1 MAARSQL
8 ARQLQAYCLLL
19 AAAAVAWLVWRW
31 PTAPGQALAGAALV
45 VLGGP
50 IVLGLEL
57 VILRIVDAAA
67 GLPRPTPGQLLK
79 AWISESLHFYRT
91 FCWRQPFRWRSIA
104 DRLEGGGGTTG
115 VVLVH
120 GFFCNRGFWSPWLR
134 RLEKLVRP
142 RMTAFL
148 DNRIALSF
156 TGLLLVLLGVL
167 LALPIPFTNYVFGF
181 LLLLFAFAL
190 LERDGALLLVAWIA
204 GSIAVVVFGFL
215 SGNLVEAT
223 TALLAR
229 WF

>member
-1 MAARSQL
+1 MTREDNHTTTVALLDGFANGDPDDVLRLGDLLKDFGPAAFGM
-8 ARQLQAYCLLL
+8 LLFL
-19 AAAAVAWLVWRW
+19 GVLPAFIPVPGVGGAV
-31 PTAPGQALAGAALV
+31 
-45 VLGGP
+45 GGP
-50 IVLGLEL
+50 L
-57 VILRIVDAAA
+57 VILV
-67 GLPRPTPGQLLK
+67 GVQLLLGMRK
-79 AWISESLHFYRT
+79 LWLPVFLARRGPHRSAMMRF
-91 FCWRQPFRWRSIA
+91 RQRMA
-104 DRLEGGGGTTG
+104 
-115 VVLVH
+115 
-120 GFFCNRGFWSPWLR
+120 PWLR

-223 TALLAR
+223 SALLAR

>member
-1 MAARSQL
+1 MSHEDNHTTTVALLDGFADGDPEDVLRLGDLLKDFGPAAFGM
-8 ARQLQAYCLLL
+8 LLFL
-19 AAAAVAWLVWRW
+19 GVLPAFIPVPGVGGAV
-31 PTAPGQALAGAALV
+31 
-45 VLGGP
+45 GGP
-50 IVLGLEL
+50 L
-57 VILRIVDAAA
+57 VILV
-67 GLPRPTPGQLLK
+67 GVQLLLGMRK
-79 AWISESLHFYRT
+79 LWLPEFLARRGPHRSAMMRF
-91 FCWRQPFRWRSIA
+91 RQRMA
-104 DRLEGGGGTTG
+104 
-115 VVLVH
+115 
-120 GFFCNRGFWSPWLR
+120 PWLR

-190 LERDGALLLVAWIA
+190 LERDGALLLVAWVA
-204 GSIAVVVFGFL
+204 GGIAVVVFGFL

>member
-1 MAARSQL
+1 MTREDNHTTTVALLDGFANGDPDDVLRLGDLLKDFGPAAFGM
-8 ARQLQAYCLLL
+8 LLFL
-19 AAAAVAWLVWRW
+19 GVLPAFIPVPGVGGAV
-31 PTAPGQALAGAALV
+31 
-45 VLGGP
+45 GGP
-50 IVLGLEL
+50 L
-57 VILRIVDAAA
+57 VTRV
-67 GLPRPTPGQLLK
+67 GGQLLLGVRK
-79 AWISESLHFYRT
+79 LWLPGFLARRGPHRSAMMRF
-91 FCWRQPFRWRSIA
+91 RQRMA
-104 DRLEGGGGTTG
+104 
-115 VVLVH
+115 
-120 GFFCNRGFWSPWLR
+120 PWLR

-223 TALLAR
+223 SALLAR

>member
-1 MAARSQL
+1 MTREDNHTTTVALLDGFANGDPDDVLRLGDLLKDFGPAAFGM
-8 ARQLQAYCLLL
+8 LLFL
-19 AAAAVAWLVWRW
+19 GVLPAFIPVPGVGGAV
-31 PTAPGQALAGAALV
+31 
-45 VLGGP
+45 GGP
-50 IVLGLEL
+50 L
-57 VILRIVDAAA
+57 VILV
-67 GLPRPTPGQLLK
+67 GVQLLLGMRK
-79 AWISESLHFYRT
+79 LWLPEFLARRGPHRSAMMRF
-91 FCWRQPFRWRSIA
+91 RQRMA
-104 DRLEGGGGTTG
+104 
-115 VVLVH
+115 
-120 GFFCNRGFWSPWLR
+120 PWLR

-190 LERDGALLLVAWIA
+190 LERDGALLLVAWVA
-204 GSIAVVVFGFL
+204 GGIAVVVFGFL

-223 TALLAR
+223 SALLAR

>member
-1 MAARSQL
+1 MAREDNHTTTVA
-8 ARQLQAYCLLL
+8 LLDGFANGDPDDVL
-19 AAAAVAWLVWRW
+19 RLGDLLKDFGPAAFGMLLFLGVLPAFIPVPGVGGAV
-31 PTAPGQALAGAALV
+31 
-45 VLGGP
+45 GGP
-50 IVLGLEL
+50 L
-57 VILRIVDAAA
+57 VILV
-67 GLPRPTPGQLLK
+67 GVQLLLGMRK
-79 AWISESLHFYRT
+79 LWLPGFLARRGPHRSAMMRF
-91 FCWRQPFRWRSIA
+91 RQRMA
-104 DRLEGGGGTTG
+104 
-115 VVLVH
+115 
-120 GFFCNRGFWSPWLR
+120 PWLR

-204 GSIAVVVFGFL
+204 GGIAVVVFGFL

-223 TALLAR
+223 SALLAR

>member
-1 MAARSQL
+1 MTREDNHTTTVALLDGFANGDPDDVLRLGDLLKDFGPAAFGM
-8 ARQLQAYCLLL
+8 LLFL
-19 AAAAVAWLVWRW
+19 GVLPAFIPVPGVGGAV
-31 PTAPGQALAGAALV
+31 
-45 VLGGP
+45 GGP
-50 IVLGLEL
+50 L
-57 VILRIVDAAA
+57 VILV
-67 GLPRPTPGQLLK
+67 GVQLLLGMRK
-79 AWISESLHFYRT
+79 LWLPEFLARRGPHRSAMMRF
-91 FCWRQPFRWRSIA
+91 RQRMA
-104 DRLEGGGGTTG
+104 
-115 VVLVH
+115 
-120 GFFCNRGFWSPWLR
+120 PWLR

-204 GSIAVVVFGFL
+204 GGIAVVVFGFL

-223 TALLAR
+223 SALLAR

>member
-1 MAARSQL
+1 MSHEDNHTTTVALLDGFADGDPEDVLRLGDLLKDFGPAAFGM
-8 ARQLQAYCLLL
+8 LLFL
-19 AAAAVAWLVWRW
+19 GVLPAFIPVPGVGGAV
-31 PTAPGQALAGAALV
+31 
-45 VLGGP
+45 GGP
-50 IVLGLEL
+50 L
-57 VILRIVDAAA
+57 VILV
-67 GLPRPTPGQLLK
+67 GVQLLLGMRK
-79 AWISESLHFYRT
+79 LWLPEFLVRRGPHRSAMMRF
-91 FCWRQPFRWRSIA
+91 RQRMA
-104 DRLEGGGGTTG
+104 
-115 VVLVH
+115 
-120 GFFCNRGFWSPWLR
+120 PWLR

-190 LERDGALLLVAWIA
+190 LERDGALLLVAWVA
-204 GSIAVVVFGFL
+204 GGIAVVVFGFL

-223 TALLAR
+223 SALLAR

>member
-1 MAARSQL
+1 MTREDNHTTTVALLDGFANGNPDDVLRLGDLLKDFGPAAFGM
-8 ARQLQAYCLLL
+8 LLFL
-19 AAAAVAWLVWRW
+19 GVLPAFIPVPGVGGAV
-31 PTAPGQALAGAALV
+31 
-45 VLGGP
+45 GGP
-50 IVLGLEL
+50 L
-57 VILRIVDAAA
+57 VILV
-67 GLPRPTPGQLLK
+67 GVQLLLGMRK
-79 AWISESLHFYRT
+79 LWLPGFLSRRGPHRSAMMRF
-91 FCWRQPFRWRSIA
+91 RQRMA
-104 DRLEGGGGTTG
+104 
-115 VVLVH
+115 
-120 GFFCNRGFWSPWLR
+120 PWLR

-215 SGNLVEAT
+215 SGDLVEAT
-223 TALLAR
+223 SALLAR

>member
-1 MAARSQL
+1 MTREDNHTTTVALLDGFANGNPDDVLRLGDLLKDFGPAAFGM
-8 ARQLQAYCLLL
+8 LLFL
-19 AAAAVAWLVWRW
+19 GVLPAFIPVPGVGGAV
-31 PTAPGQALAGAALV
+31 
-45 VLGGP
+45 GGP
-50 IVLGLEL
+50 L
-57 VILRIVDAAA
+57 VILV
-67 GLPRPTPGQLLK
+67 GVQLLLGMRK
-79 AWISESLHFYRT
+79 LWLPGFLSRRGPHRSAMMRF
-91 FCWRQPFRWRSIA
+91 RQRMA
-104 DRLEGGGGTTG
+104 
-115 VVLVH
+115 
-120 GFFCNRGFWSPWLR
+120 PWLR

-223 TALLAR
+223 SALLAR

>member
-1 MAARSQL
+1 MTREDNHTTTVALLDGFANGDPDDVLRLGDLLKDFGPAAFGM
-8 ARQLQAYCLLL
+8 LLFL
-19 AAAAVAWLVWRW
+19 GVLPAFIPVPGVGGAV
-31 PTAPGQALAGAALV
+31 
-45 VLGGP
+45 GGP
-50 IVLGLEL
+50 L
-57 VILRIVDAAA
+57 VILV
-67 GLPRPTPGQLLK
+67 GVQLLLGMRK
-79 AWISESLHFYRT
+79 LWLPGFLARRGPHRSAMMRF
-91 FCWRQPFRWRSIA
+91 RQRMA
-104 DRLEGGGGTTG
+104 
-115 VVLVH
+115 
-120 GFFCNRGFWSPWLR
+120 PWLR

-167 LALPIPFTNYVFGF
+167 LALPIPFTNYVFAF

-204 GSIAVVVFGFL
+204 GGIAVVVFGFL